1 VLPLSQKA
9 HMATAQFM
17 LVGGP
22 TAVIEV
28 GGYRLLTDPT
38 FDPPSD
44 YELSYTRLRK
54 FGRPAGDGDKS
65 DPSMP
70 CCSVTTSIST
80 ISIVPAEPFCGGR
93 REF

>member
-1 VLPLSQKA
+1 VLPLSPKA

-17 LVGGP
+17 LLGGP

-44 YELSYTRLRK
+44 YELSYTRSLD
-54 FGRPAGDGDKS
+54 GRPSTAIKS
-65 DPSMP
+65 DPSTP

-80 ISIVPAEPFCGGR
+80 ISIVPAEPFCVGR